1 MLKNKKVIVIY
12 QHGYCFRTKRVEQ
25 RGYENDVNNCNIFE
39 EQTINITYRTIIIPS
54 IKKNRKL

>member
-39 EQTINITYRTIIIPS
+39 EQTINIT
-54 IKKNRKL
+54 